1 MSDEQKG
8 LKFYLCQTPAGP
20 QYVHLQADAKKIDP
34 NYETV
39 YVDTSKQAL
48 MERLN
53 ELMRGPIQAID
64 PAENGAVWEEPAE
77 QPRSAPLPMVPEW
90 RPQHVI
96 DCIERTYAQI
106 DVETF
111 ICAVPKTEIYRL
123 DSLEALIK
131 SHRESLL
138 NPGARNHQP
147 EPERPARKQWG
158 KKK

>member
-1 MSDEQKG
+1 MSEEQKG
-8 LKFYLCQTPAGP
+8 LKFYLCQTPTGP

-34 NYETV
+34 NYQTV
-39 YVDTSKQAL
+39 FVDTSKQAI

-53 ELMRGPIQAID
+53 HLMRGPIRAID
-64 PAENGAVWEEPAE
+64 DMDEPEEPDE
-77 QPRSAPLPMVPEW
+77 QPRSAPRPSMPEW

-111 ICAVPKTEIYRL
+111 ICAVPKAEIYRL

-138 NPGARNHQP
+138 NPGGRKPEP
-147 EPERPARKQWG
+147 EPERPARKHWG
-158 KKK
+158 KKA